1 MDRAEPERLLAGR
14 YRLRTVIGR
23 GGMGVVW
30 RARDEL
36 LARDVAVKEIIWPA
50 HMDPAEWDVARQR
63 AQREAQMAA
72 RLSHPNVVGIYDVVT
87 EDDRPWIIMELVPY
101 RSLRDR
107 VQADGPLAPG
117 QAAHVGLGILAA
129 LRAAHQAG
137 VLHRDVKPANV
148 LIASEGRV
156 VLTDFGIAR
165 ATDSPVLTGTGVL
178 VGSPSYISPER
189 ARGGQASAPA
199 DLWALGACLYAAVEG
214 RPPFDR
220 EGALASLTAVVTDEP
235 DPPVHAGPLWPVIS
249 GLLRKD
255 PDQRLRASEAEGML
269 RRLAESGAP
278 PDTDPADGSAGSGAD
293 WPVEDSEAAGFGEG
307 AEPEEPAASRNGAA
321 GAVAGGGLAAVGLGA
336 AGSREAA
343 AGESRAAEVD
353 APEPS
358 EPSTAEAHDAAEA
371 GEPEAVEELDAAQAS
386 EPGTAGAADAG
397 DVGEPSTAGTTG
409 AAQADEVGALGSV
422 GAAGAGTR
430 DRRPGSPPTGPLPT
444 AGDTEDRAAGPEVA
458 ALPAAADAGRAA
470 SPEDAG
476 AGAPAAA
483 LPAADAGPAAAERG
497 RNHGQ
502 ARKRILL
509 AVSAAAVVVAAV
521 VAGLVLTW
529 HGSAGSSGHPQA
541 APPAASHSASSRPTS
556 RASASARPSARPSAS
571 PSASPSPSASASG
584 GSSAVPAGY
593 YRFTNSTGFSIGVPN
608 GWLISHQG
616 NYVYIRDPADSGI
629 FLLIDQSDQ
638 PQPNALADWKQQAAA
653 RQGSYPGYHLLKLQ
667 AVSYPQAEQAA
678 DWEFTYNRDGVPVH
692 ILNRN
697 VLANASHAYALY
709 WSTPDS
715 DWNADYHYFQ
725 TFAASFRPAA

>member
-255 PDQRLRASEAEGML
+255 PDQRLRASEAEGLL
-269 RRLAESGAP
+269 RQLAEDEDEAP
-278 PDTDPADGSAGSGAD
+278 PENDPADGSAGSGAD
-293 WPVEDSEAAGFGEG
+293 WPIEDSAAAGFGEA
-307 AEPEEPAASRNGAA
+307 AELEEPAADRNGAA
-321 GAVAGGGLAAVGLGA
+321 GAVAVGGLAGVGLGA

-343 AGESRAAEVD
+343 AKESRAPEVD
-353 APEPS
+353 APQPSEPS
-358 EPSTAEAHDAAEA
+358 EPREPSGRSGPGTAEAHDAQAS
-371 GEPEAVEELDAAQAS
+371 EPKAVEEFDAAQAS
-386 EPGTAGAADAG
+386 EPG
-397 DVGEPSTAGTTG
+397 
-409 AAQADEVGALGSV
+409 
-422 GAAGAGTR
+422 AAG
-430 DRRPGSPPTGPLPT
+430 
-444 AGDTEDRAAGPEVA
+444 
-458 ALPAAADAGRAA
+458 
-470 SPEDAG
+470 
-476 AGAPAAA
+476 
-483 LPAADAGPAAAERG
+483 
-497 RNHGQ
+497 
-502 ARKRILL
+502 
-509 AVSAAAVVVAAV
+509 
-521 VAGLVLTW
+521 
-529 HGSAGSSGHPQA
+529 
-541 APPAASHSASSRPTS
+541 
-556 RASASARPSARPSAS
+556 
-571 PSASPSPSASASG
+571 
-584 GSSAVPAGY
+584 
-593 YRFTNSTGFSIGVPN
+593 
-608 GWLISHQG
+608 
-616 NYVYIRDPADSGI
+616 
-629 FLLIDQSDQ
+629 
-638 PQPNALADWKQQAAA
+638 
-653 RQGSYPGYHLLKLQ
+653 
-667 AVSYPQAEQAA
+667 
-678 DWEFTYNRDGVPVH
+678 
-692 ILNRN
+692 
-697 VLANASHAYALY
+697 
-709 WSTPDS
+709 
-715 DWNADYHYFQ
+715 
-725 TFAASFRPAA
+725 